1 VDRDSWSVIRRPA
14 GGRFWAVRDEQ
25 KVTHFHRGQND
36 DLEVDEKILM
46 TTCRSTEKIESY
58 AFQMSAAGI

>member
-1 VDRDSWSVIRRPA
+1 
-14 GGRFWAVRDEQ
+14 
-25 KVTHFHRGQND
+25 VTHSHRGQND

-58 AFQMSAAGI
+58 AFQMGAAGI